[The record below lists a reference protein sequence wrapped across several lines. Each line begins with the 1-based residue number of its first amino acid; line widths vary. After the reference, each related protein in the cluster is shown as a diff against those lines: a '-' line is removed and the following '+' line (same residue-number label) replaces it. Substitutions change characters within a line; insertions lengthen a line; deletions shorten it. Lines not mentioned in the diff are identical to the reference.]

1 MDAAVIQ
8 HKIVEFLVTTT
19 GQSSLDA
26 ETDLESAGLIDSL
39 AMMDLLVFFEGEF
52 GVRLEFEDLTPDVFH
67 SAATIARR
75 IEIRV
80 DVARAKQA
88 A

>member
-1 MDAAVIQ
+1 MDTAAIQ
-8 HKIVEFLVTTT
+8 RKIVEFLVTTT
-19 GQSSLDA
+19 GQTALDGD
-26 ETDLESAGLIDSL
+26 TVLESAGLIDSL

-67 SAATIARR
+67 SPATIARLIESR
-75 IEIRV
+75 IE
-80 DVARAKQA
+80 VARAKKA